1 MAITVEAVYENGTLK
16 LEQPLPLQEQAKVR
30 ISIHV
35 PGDVQAALA
44 AVERGY
50 GLLRW
55 TGDRETLERIALDE
69 EFGILESP

>member
-1 MAITVEAVYENGTLK
+1 MTITVEATYENGTLK
-16 LEQPLPLQEQAKVR
+16 LEQPLPLKEREKVR
-30 ISIHV
+30 ISVHV
-35 PGDVQAALA
+35 TPDVQSALA

-55 TGDRETLERIALDE
+55 TGAPETLERIALDD